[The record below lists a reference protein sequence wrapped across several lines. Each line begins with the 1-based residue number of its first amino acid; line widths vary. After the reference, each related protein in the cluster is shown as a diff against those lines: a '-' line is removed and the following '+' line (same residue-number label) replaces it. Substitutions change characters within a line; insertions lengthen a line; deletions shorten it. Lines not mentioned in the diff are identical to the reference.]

1 MAKVMI
7 DIGHGGTD
15 PGAQANGLVEK
26 NINLKVGGLLIG
38 YLSNYDVTV
47 GITRGSDTTLG
58 SDERVE
64 TVKNFAPDLCVS
76 IHHNSST
83 ASEARGAEV
92 IHAYYDQY
100 DDKLANLVLDKLAA
114 IGMPK
119 RSAFTKLNSRGD
131 DWYYMIRRIW
141 DNKTTAI
148 IVEGGFLTNPA
159 DAALLKK
166 DDYLMAEAAAI
177 GAAIVEYLN
186 LKSKTVPWWEAPIT
200 RMKEEGLI
208 TGDHDGNSNVT
219 WGELASVINKLL
231 DKLK

>member
-26 NINLKVGGLLIG
+26 DINLKVGSLLIS

-47 GITRGSDTTLG
+47 GTTRGIDITLSSDA
-58 SDERVE
+58 RVE
-64 TVKNFAPDLCVS
+64 TVKSFAPDLCVS
-76 IHHNSST
+76 IHHNWAASS
-83 ASEARGAEV
+83 AARGAEV

-100 DDKLANLVLDKLAA
+100 DDKLANAVLDKLAA

-141 DNKTTAI
+141 DSNTSAI
-148 IVEGGFLTNPA
+148 IVEGGFLSNPM
-159 DAALLKK
+159 DGALLRR
-166 DDYLMAEAAAI
+166 DDFLMAEAAAI
-177 GAAIVEYLN
+177 GAAIVDYLN
-186 LKSKTVPWWEAPIT
+186 LKTKTAPWWQAPIA
-200 RMKEEGLI
+200 RLKEEGLI
-208 TGDHDGNSNVT
+208 TGAHDGNSNVT
-219 WGELASVINKLL
+219 WGELASVVTKLL

>member
-15 PGAQANGLVEK
+15 SGAQANGLIEK
-26 NINLKVGGLLIG
+26 NVNMKVGSLLIS

-47 GITRGSDTTLG
+47 NTTRGTDVTLSSDA
-58 SDERVE
+58 RVE
-64 TVKNFAPDLCVS
+64 NVKNFAPDLCVS

-100 DDKLANLVLDKLAA
+100 DDKLANSVLDKLAA

-119 RSAFTKLNSRGD
+119 RSAFTKLNTRGD

-141 DNKTTAI
+141 DSNTTAI

-186 LKSKTVPWWEAPIT
+186 LKSKTVPWWEAPLA
-200 RMKEEGLI
+200 RLKNEGLI
-208 TGDHDGNSNVT
+208 TGDHDGNSSIT
-219 WGELASVINKLL
+219 WGEFASVVTKLL
-231 DKLK
+231 DRKV

>member
-7 DIGHGGTD
+7 DIGHGGAD
-15 PGAQANGLVEK
+15 LGAQANGLIEK
-26 NINLKVGGLLIG
+26 NINLKVGSILIS
-38 YLSNYDVTV
+38 YLSSYDVIIGT
-47 GITRGSDTTLG
+47 TRGTDITLSSDA
-58 SDERVE
+58 RVE
-64 TVKNFAPDLCVS
+64 IVKNFAPDLCVS

-83 ASEARGAEV
+83 SSEARGAEV

-141 DNKTTAI
+141 DSKTTAI

-166 DDYLMAEAAAI
+166 DDYLMAEATAI

-186 LKSKTVPWWEAPIT
+186 LKSKTAPWWEAPIA
-200 RMKEEGLI
+200 RLKEEGLI
-208 TGDHDGNSNVT
+208 TGDHNGNTTVT
-219 WGELASVINKLL
+219 WGEFASVVTKLL